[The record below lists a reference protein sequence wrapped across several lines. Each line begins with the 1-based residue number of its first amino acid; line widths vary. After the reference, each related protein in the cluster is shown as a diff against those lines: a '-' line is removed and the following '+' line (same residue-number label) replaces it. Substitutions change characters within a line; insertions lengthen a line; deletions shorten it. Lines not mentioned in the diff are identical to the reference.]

1 MTQKLSVGCGA
12 YDRTWP
18 LIAKTI
24 MVEGIS
30 LEWNVLPPEEVFLR
44 GMLGREFDVT
54 EMSFSSYVLQV
65 SRGEAAY
72 TAIPVFVSK
81 KFRHGA
87 IYVRADADIR
97 SPEDLKGR
105 RVGLPEYQLTA
116 NVWVR
121 GLLSD
126 EYGVRAQDIHWIIGG
141 IDAPGREEKIP
152 VQLPDHIRT
161 TKIGPDQTLWEM
173 LIQGEIDAIVAPRA
187 PKAFLAG
194 DERVRRLIDD
204 VKAVEQAY
212 FRKTGIFPPMHIIG
226 IRNDLL
232 ERDASLA
239 TRLFDGFERARQHA
253 AHELHQVAYDYAMLP
268 WLGEHLRETEAVM
281 GKNYW
286 LYGFDNNRSVI
297 ERMTRYS
304 YEQGITPRRL
314 DPDELFLPLNPTV
327 VGHSATTAGAGT

>member
-1 MTQKLSVGCGA
+1 MMQKLSVGCGA

-18 LIAKTI
+18 LIAKT
-24 MVEGIS
+24 MTVEGAS

-44 GMLGREFDVT
+44 GMLGREFDVA

-87 IYVRADADIR
+87 IYVRADAGIR
-97 SPEDLKGR
+97 SPDDLKGR
-105 RVGLPEYQLTA
+105 RIGLPEYQLTA

-126 EYGVRAQDIHWIIGG
+126 EYGVRAEDVHWIIGG

-152 VQLPDHIRT
+152 VQLPDRIRT
-161 TKIGPDQTLWEM
+161 TRIGSGQTLWELM
-173 LIQGEIDAIVAPRA
+173 THGEIDAIVAPRA

-194 DERVRRLIDD
+194 DARVRRLFDD
-204 VKAVEQAY
+204 VMAVEQAY
-212 FRKTGIFPPMHIIG
+212 FRKTSVFPPMHIIG
-226 IRNDLL
+226 IRNDVL
-232 ERDASLA
+232 ERNPGLAS
-239 TRLFDGFERARQHA
+239 RLFDGFERAKRHA
-253 AHELHQVAYDYAMLP
+253 VDELHQVAYDYAMLP

-281 GKNYW
+281 GADYW
-286 LYGFDNNRSVI
+286 QYGFDSNRSVI

-304 YEQGITPRRL
+304 HEQGITPRSL
-314 DPDELFLPLNPTV
+314 SPEELFLPINPVFANQT
-327 VGHSATTAGAGT
+327 

>member
-1 MTQKLSVGCGA
+1 MTQNLSVGCGA

-24 MVEGIS
+24 EIEGAS
-30 LEWNVLPPEEVFLR
+30 LTWNVLPPEEVFLR

-54 EMSFSSYVLQV
+54 EMSFSSYILQV

-72 TAIPVFVSK
+72 TALPVFVSK

-87 IYVRADADIR
+87 IYVRADTGIR

-105 RVGLPEYQLTA
+105 RIGLPEYQLTA

-121 GLLSD
+121 GLLAD
-126 EYGVRAQDIHWIIGG
+126 EYGVRAEDVHWIIGG
-141 IDAPGREEKIP
+141 IDEPGRDEKIP
-152 VQLPDHIRT
+152 VQLPDRIRA

-173 LIQGEIDAIVAPRA
+173 MTRGEIDAIVAPRA

-194 DERVRRLIDD
+194 DARVRRLFGD
-204 VKAVEQAY
+204 VKAVEQTY
-212 FRKTGIFPPMHIIG
+212 FRKTGVFPPMHIIG
-226 IRNDLL
+226 LRKDLL
-232 ERDASLA
+232 ERDSSLA
-239 TRLFDGFERARQHA
+239 QRLFDGFERAKQHA
-253 AHELHQVAYDYAMLP
+253 VEELHQVAYDYAMLP

-281 GKNYW
+281 GADYW
-286 LYGFDNNRSVI
+286 QYGFDNNRAVI

-304 YEQGITPRRL
+304 HEQGITPGRL
-314 DPDELFLPLNPTV
+314 TPEELFLPINPAV
-327 VGHSATTAGAGT
+327 AKGG